1 MSAPDAD
8 NDDSLAVE
16 YARLDA
22 TLDGLET
29 RVGNIEEELRLVR
42 DDLRSSRA
50 EMRRWF
56 VALFVALS
64 ALVAVL
70 QFLL

>member
-22 TLDGLET
+22 TLDGVDT
-29 RVGNIEEELRLVR
+29 RVGNVEEEVRLLRQE
-42 DDLRSSRA
+42 LRASRT
-50 EMRRWF
+50 EMRQWF
-56 VALFVALS
+56 VALFIALS
-64 ALVAVL
+64 AVVAVL